1 MPLEIERKYLIDGTN
16 PSPYGE
22 CPVPFETS
30 YLVQTYLVAKEGVS
44 SERVRERT
52 PDTGLPVYTHT
63 KKVRV
68 SDGVH
73 HEDERVIT
81 KRSFDR
87 LLKRMDPGM
96 VSITKTRR
104 VFEWLGWTFE
114 VDFFN
119 GPHQGLVIMEIEL
132 PYVGVPFPLPPFI
145 PVIREVTS
153 EPWSTNAALARA
165 GGWKP

>member
-1 MPLEIERKYLIDGTN
+1 MPLEIERKYLVDGTN

-22 CPVPFETS
+22 WPVPFETS
-30 YLVQTYLVAKEGVS
+30 YIVQTYLVTKDGKVS

-73 HEDERVIT
+73 HEDERIIS
-81 KRSFDR
+81 KRTFRS
-87 LLKRMDPGM
+87 LLKRMDPEM
-96 VSITKTRR
+96 AVITKTRR
-104 VFEWLGWTFE
+104 VFQWIGWTFE

-119 GPHQGLVIMEIEL
+119 GPLQGLVIMEIEL
-132 PYVGVPFPLPPFI
+132 PYVGVEFPLPPFI
-145 PVIREVTS
+145 PIIREVTS
-153 EPWSTNAALARA
+153 ESGFTNAALARS
-165 GGWKP
+165 GWKA